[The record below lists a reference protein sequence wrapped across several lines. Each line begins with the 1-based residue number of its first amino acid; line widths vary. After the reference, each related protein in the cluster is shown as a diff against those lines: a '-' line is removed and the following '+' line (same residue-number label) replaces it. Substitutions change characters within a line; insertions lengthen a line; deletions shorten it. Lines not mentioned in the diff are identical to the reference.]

1 MTPADV
7 RPSLITGNHQMDA
20 EHALQ
25 LGLLRELLDSLEA
38 GDRPAALEVFERLED
53 FAGAHFLAEELL
65 MRLHS
70 YPRYEA
76 HAAEHAELVEALRS
90 LRDRL
95 STGEAAALLDEVDA
109 FARRFLAHVATA
121 DTALGAFQRSE
132 AAAAP

>member
-38 GDRPAALEVFERLED
+38 GDRPAALEVFERLEA
-53 FAGAHFLAEELL
+53 FAGAHGLAEELL

-70 YPRYEA
+70 YPRYVA
-76 HAAEHAELVEALRS
+76 HAAEHGLWSVNVGVHVMLRWKS
-90 LRDRL
+90 VDIDDLDDFEYAQWL
-95 STGEAAALLDEVDA
+95 SQ
-109 FARRFLAHVATA
+109 RHQATP
-121 DTALGAFQRSE
+121 T
-132 AAAAP
+132 